1 MIAENKRRNSY
12 RVVIDTNIWI
22 SFLIGKALAGL
33 HRYINSGRVQIIV
46 CPGLLLELS
55 DVLARPRIRKYIPS
69 EKADEF
75 FDLLDEVAV
84 IVEPKT
90 GLPLCRDPKDDYLL
104 YTSLTAHAHY
114 LVTGDD
120 DLLSMKQVGD
130 TQIITFARFNEIMK
144 SEVV

>member
-1 MIAENKRRNSY
+1 MKAESKQRNSY
-12 RVVIDTNIWI
+12 RIVIDTNIWI

-33 HRYINSGRVQIIV
+33 HRYINNGSVQVIV

-84 IVEPKT
+84 LVEPKI

-104 YTSLTAHAHY
+104 YTALTAHAHY

-120 DLLSMKQVGD
+120 DLLSMQKIGD
-130 TQIITFARFNEIMK
+130 TQIITFTTFNEIVK
-144 SEVV
+144 SKMI

>member
-1 MIAENKRRNSY
+1 MRAESKRQNSY
-12 RVVIDTNIWI
+12 RIVIDTNIWI

-33 HRYINSGRVQIIV
+33 HHYINSGRVQIIV
-46 CPGLLLELS
+46 CPDLLLELS
-55 DVLARPRIRKYIPS
+55 DVLERPRIRKYIPS

-84 IVEPKT
+84 LVEPKN

-104 YTSLTAHAHY
+104 YTAIASHAHY

-120 DLLSMKQVGD
+120 DLLSMQQVGH

-144 SEVV
+144 SEMV